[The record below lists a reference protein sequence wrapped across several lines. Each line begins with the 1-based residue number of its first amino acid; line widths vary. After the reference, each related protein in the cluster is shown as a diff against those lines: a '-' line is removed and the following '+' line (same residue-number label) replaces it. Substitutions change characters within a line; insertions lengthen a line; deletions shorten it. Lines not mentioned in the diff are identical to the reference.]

1 MELKAFLSHRYKS
14 PDVNLYFFDIFSH
27 SSEIQ
32 FDVDIGSAPTC
43 VTRLERMIRN
53 SDAFIGIYPFPGD
66 PARVATQNDLLNASK
81 YFRLECELAARSKL
95 PCLVFYDQR
104 YGDIFNLPRHIHNRP
119 FNYQE
124 ISGGGGTP
132 SRRKFERV
140 FQSFEEEVAA
150 AMEFAVIREMEY
162 ERKSVGI
169 IVPHATPSANA
180 YTEDELD
187 VIKQSLSKK
196 GFNTV
201 KQIRWPLVFD
211 TQQLS
216 EIDAM
221 DFAVIDVG
229 DDVIAAGIVGFLH
242 GRFIPCV
249 RLLRDGAK
257 NINSESILNNL
268 YGALPVGYAK
278 DIVRFQDKQQLEH
291 ELNLRL
297 EFIKSPTQRINTSEE
312 AKTYFR
318 KAEMRKDSVFLSYS
332 GNDSEIASKIS
343 TELKKRFQSVFD
355 YQDGKSIT
363 PGQPWLGEIFEKLSG
378 SKLGISLVSAN
389 YLNSG
394 NCEHEA
400 LKMYA
405 LRDAG
410 KISVIPVK
418 LYDEKVK
425 WPEWMS
431 STQYIRYYNYAD
443 VKSLVDH
450 IIESFDQTANKE
462 ATSQ

>member
-1 MELKAFLSHRYKS
+1 
-14 PDVNLYFFDIFSH
+14 
-27 SSEIQ
+27 
-32 FDVDIGSAPTC
+32 
-43 VTRLERMIRN
+43 
-53 SDAFIGIYPFPGD
+53 
-66 PARVATQNDLLNASK
+66 
-81 YFRLECELAARSKL
+81 
-95 PCLVFYDQR
+95 
-104 YGDIFNLPRHIHNRP
+104 
-119 FNYQE
+119 
-124 ISGGGGTP
+124 
-132 SRRKFERV
+132 
-140 FQSFEEEVAA
+140 
-150 AMEFAVIREMEY
+150 
-162 ERKSVGI
+162 
-169 IVPHATPSANA
+169 
-180 YTEDELD
+180 
-187 VIKQSLSKK
+187 
-196 GFNTV
+196 
-201 KQIRWPLVFD
+201 
-211 TQQLS
+211 
-216 EIDAM
+216 
-221 DFAVIDVG
+221 
-229 DDVIAAGIVGFLH
+229 
-242 GRFIPCV
+242 
-249 RLLRDGAK
+249 
-257 NINSESILNNL
+257 
-268 YGALPVGYAK
+268 
-278 DIVRFQDKQQLEH
+278 
-291 ELNLRL
+291 
-297 EFIKSPTQRINTSEE
+297 
-312 AKTYFR
+312 
-318 KAEMRKDSVFLSYS
+318 MRKDSVFLSYS

-443 VKSLVDH
+443 IKSLVDH